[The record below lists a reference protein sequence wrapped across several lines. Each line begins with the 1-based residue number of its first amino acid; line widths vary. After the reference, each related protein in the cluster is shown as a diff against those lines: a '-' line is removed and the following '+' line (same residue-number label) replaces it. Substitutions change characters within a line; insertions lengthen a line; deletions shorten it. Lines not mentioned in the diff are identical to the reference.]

1 MSGRSSFISR
11 PWRLLR
17 WVGLAAAVPALW
29 ACTSRTLEAP
39 IVTPTQGVTQKV
51 TQKINSNIDLL
62 FMVDNSS
69 SMSSMQTK
77 LVAQLPV
84 FMQVLAALP
93 MGLPSVHVAVVSSDM
108 GAPSNASIGCAMT
121 TAGSDNGKFYT
132 APEGT
137 CPSNDFTDPTALFIT
152 DDAAGATKNFTDSD
166 LNAAGMNTGAGLAK
180 VFACI
185 AQTGEAG
192 CGFEHQLASI
202 DRALGSDGATDG
214 NGNLQ
219 GPTDPNFLRPDA
231 YLGIVMLT
239 NEDDCSAPASGS
251 PEPIYSLQG
260 DDTLTG
266 PNAEPAGPLGNYR
279 CNGVPYG
286 GHKCVDTTPGSTNMT
301 LQQPPLFEPADA
313 MANGDTANYSNC
325 VPDDDS
331 SSGLIPVAKLIA
343 DIQSLKSDPI
353 NQILVAAVTGV
364 NHTDPNNP
372 NTIVANS
379 NVLTPTPY
387 NVNWAVPAMG
397 ASATIGEKIPNVSHL
412 CGPTTDM
419 SFADPAVRISAFVN
433 AFGSNGVLASICDA
447 SYSSSMAAIAA
458 KIGALIKPK
467 CISGTIQQDANG
479 NPNCTVINEFK
490 INGSPT
496 QLFKTVQACATNG
509 GAAPC
514 WQFLAATDM
523 NNNCTN
529 AGLGQALSVSTDPAN
544 ANPDS
549 LDSEIQCETCVA
561 GVPTAG
567 CPCLGTSADV
577 AGCL

>member
-17 WVGLAAAVPALW
+17 WAGQAAAVPAPW

-39 IVTPTQGVTQKV
+39 IVTPTQAVTQKV
-51 TQKINSNIDLL
+51 TQKINSNIDIL
-62 FMVDNSS
+62 FMIDNSS
-69 SMSSMQTK
+69 SMTSMQTK
-77 LVAQLPV
+77 LITQLPI

-93 MGLPSVHVAVVSSDM
+93 MGLPSVHVAVVSCDM
-108 GAPSNASIGCAMT
+108 GAPSDAMIGCATT
-121 TAGSDNGKFYT
+121 TAGSDDGKFYT

-137 CPSNDFTDPTALFIT
+137 CTSNDFTTPTDMYIQ
-152 DDAAGATKNFTDSD
+152 DDAAGTTKNFSD
-166 LNAAGMNTGAGLAK
+166 PDNGTGAGLAK
-180 VFACI
+180 VFSCI
-185 AQTGEAG
+185 ALLGSNG

-202 DRALGSDGATDG
+202 DRALGSDGAG
-214 NGNLQ
+214 P
-219 GPTDPNFLRPDA
+219 PTDPTFLRDDA

-239 NEDDCSAPASGS
+239 NEDDCSAPAQNNGMG
-251 PEPIYSLQG
+251 EPIYSLEGG
-260 DDTLTG
+260 DNTLTG
-266 PNAEPAGPLGNYR
+266 PGAGPGGPVGNYR

-313 MANGDTANYSNC
+313 TANGDVANFSNC

-331 SSGLIPVAKLIA
+331 TSALIPVSTFIS
-343 DIQSLKSDPI
+343 DIQSLKSDPL

-364 NHTDPNNP
+364 NHTDPANP
-372 NTIVANS
+372 NTIVPNS
-379 NVLTPTPY
+379 TTLTPTPY
-387 NVNWAVPAMG
+387 NVTWAVPSSG
-397 ASATIGEKIPNVSHL
+397 ASAAIGEKVPNVNHL
-412 CGPTTDM
+412 CGPTSDM

-433 AFGSNGVLASICDA
+433 AFGANGVLASICDD

-458 KIGALIKPK
+458 KIGALISPK
-467 CISGTIQQDANG
+467 CIAGTIQQDASG

-496 QLFKTVQACATNG
+496 QLTKTVPSCASSQN
-509 GAAPC
+509 AAPC
-514 WQFLAATDM
+514 WQFLAAGATG
-523 NNNCTN
+523 NNCGTM
-529 AGLGQALSVSTDPAN
+529 GQALSVSADPMN
-544 ANPDS
+544 PNPDS
-549 LDSEIQCETCVA
+549 LDSLIQCETCVA